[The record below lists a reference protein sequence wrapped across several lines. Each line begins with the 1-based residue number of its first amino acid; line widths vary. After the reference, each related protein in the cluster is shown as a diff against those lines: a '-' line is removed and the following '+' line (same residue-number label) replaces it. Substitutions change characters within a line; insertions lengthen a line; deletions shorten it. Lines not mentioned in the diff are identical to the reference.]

1 MVGVRAW
8 VHAVELSLVLFAIAA
23 ASVLTLRLVLGIA
36 QAQAPERYELLGIT
50 PKGGDVAAYVVTYLI
65 PFLDVRFDDLAQML
79 SLLVLFVSI
88 GLVYVNSNLIY
99 VNPVLSA
106 LGFHLYEVEL
116 ATHLRLALLSTNGAL
131 QPSSVWAASLGP
143 HVLLEKKV

>member
-8 VHAVELSLVLFAIAA
+8 VHAIELSLVLFAIAA

-36 QAQAPERYELLGIT
+36 QAQAPERYDLLGIT

-88 GLVYVNSNLIY
+88 GLHTTY
-99 VNPVLSA
+99 A
-106 LGFHLYEVEL
+106 LV
-116 ATHLRLALLSTNGAL
+116 ALLASVAAANFAQAILTPAPAL
-131 QPSSVWAASLGP
+131 AQETA
-143 HVLLEKKV
+143 